1 MRRFVRFINTAT
13 MLTLGFVAVPPLAG
27 AESTRAA
34 ETEEQSAADTA
45 HGGGKLID
53 EALDEVQLRPDQ
65 KPEVEK
71 MRAEAEKRH
80 AQVRAAKNELLTA
93 LADQI
98 EKGKLDRCALAPAIK
113 ALASAKAEA
122 HPGDRAAFEQLHSI
136 LDPEQRATFVDALR
150 RHWESHKKT
159 HEPAA
164 LAEKMEKELSL
175 SADQKESLEDIFTGL
190 HEIREA
196 QPGYAAHRERWTK
209 ILDAFKG
216 DRFVLDEVA
225 PMGDVAAHTTAKV
238 EHRLW
243 AGEAIL
249 PVFKPEQ
256 RKVIADKMR
265 EHAKGEATLARQHVG
280 LGMDPS
286 EEE

>member
-1 MRRFVRFINTAT
+1 M
-13 MLTLGFVAVPPLAG
+13 
-27 AESTRAA
+27 RAA

-45 HGGGKLID
+45 HRGGKLIE
-53 EALDEVQLRPDQ
+53 EALDEVQLRPEQ
-65 KPEVEK
+65 KSEVAK
-71 MRAEAEKRH
+71 MKVEAEKRH
-80 AQVRAAKNELLTA
+80 APVRAAKNELLKA
-93 LADQI
+93 VADQI

-122 HPGDRAAFEQLHSI
+122 HPEDRAAFEHLHSI

-150 RHWESHKKT
+150 RHWESHRKT
-159 HEPAA
+159 LEPAA
-164 LAEKMEKELSL
+164 LAERMGKDLSL
-175 SADQKESLEDIFTGL
+175 SADQKESLEKIFTGV

-196 QPGYAAHRERWTK
+196 QPWYAAHRERWTK

-216 DRFVLDEVA
+216 DRFVVDEVA

-256 RKVIADKMR
+256 RKAIADKMR
-265 EHAKGEATLARQHVG
+265 EHVQGEATPARQHLGV
-280 LGMDPS
+280 GMDPS